1 MDITVYYDGHHGDLN
16 ETLFVG
22 TVSESRKH
30 LVKTA
35 YECMMKGIE
44 MGKLPVC
51 QFKVS
56 KYIPTNILVKPG
68 VRYRDIGQVIQ
79 HHAQQHGYSV
89 VRTYCGHGIH
99 RYVMFLGSICYCC
112 TIDYSTLLQ
121 MCLIMPVR
129 VLLSSFYFFKF
140 ILISENKAIGVMK
153 PGNTFTIEPM
163 ISVGKLVIFIFNL
176 RSYITV
182 IV

>member
-99 RYVMFLGSICYCC
+99 RYNIIMFSWFH
-112 TIDYSTLLQ
+112 LL
-121 MCLIMPVR
+121 
-129 VLLSSFYFFKF
+129 LLYYRLFHTAPNVPHYASKAF
-140 ILISENKAIGVMK
+140 IVKSL
-153 PGNTFTIEPM
+153 
-163 ISVGKLVIFIFNL
+163 LL
-176 RSYITV
+176 
-182 IV
+182 